1 MTMVEYPAET
11 MKEEGIADLLWR
23 RLRSKADRLLE
34 HRAGRG
40 QIDPRI
46 RGEIYLFIVDLIT
59 RWVDRIERNEFV
71 ADVISVEGMLRAGMD
86 EIRGRL
92 NGRAVHGPA
101 TP

>member
-1 MTMVEYPAET
+1 MVEHTLDALQ
-11 MKEEGIADLLWR
+11 KEGHVDLLWR
-23 RLRSKADRLLE
+23 RLRERADRMIE

-59 RWVDRIERNEFV
+59 RWVDRIERNEFA

-92 NGRAVHGPA
+92 NGHAVSGLDSP
-101 TP
+101 

>member
-1 MTMVEYPAET
+1 MNMVEYPAE
-11 MKEEGIADLLWR
+11 MMREEGLADLLWR
-23 RLRSKADRLLE
+23 RLRERADRMIE
-34 HRAGRG
+34 HRAGCG

-59 RWVDRIERNEFV
+59 RWVDRIERNEFA

-92 NGRAVHGPA
+92 NGHAVHGPA